1 MIFLIG
7 GKGFVGSALARVCA
21 AQGREFA
28 IVELDNYAEFVG
40 RSCDVL
46 INANGNSK
54 KFLAQQDPLAE
65 FDASVRSVR
74 ASLVNFPCRHYVHLS
89 TCDVYPDCSTP
100 ASTLEEQTLD
110 VACQSPYGFHKY
122 LAEQC
127 VRHAAPSW
135 LIFRMGGFVG
145 PGLRKNP
152 IYDILHGGPLWL
164 QPDSALQFLPTE
176 SMARIVLDL
185 IDRRIAGE
193 IFNLCGRGVIALREV
208 MALAGADVPVQPG
221 SPCVRYE
228 VNIEKIS
235 HVIDIPKTTDNVAAY
250 VSAWREEPA
259 SC

>member
-28 IVELDNYAEFVG
+28 IIELDNYAEFAG
-40 RSCDVL
+40 RSCDIL

-54 KFLAQQDPLAE
+54 KFLAQQNPLAE

-74 ASLVNFPCRHYVHLS
+74 ASLVDFSCRHYVHIS

-100 ASTLEEQTLD
+100 ANTQEGQALE
-110 VACQSPYGFHKY
+110 VACQSAYGFHKY

-164 QPDSALQFLPTE
+164 QPDSALQFLPTD
-176 SMARIVLDL
+176 SMAQIILEL
-185 IDRRIAGE
+185 IDRRIEGE
-193 IFNLCGRGVIALREV
+193 IFNLCGRGVISLREV
-208 MALAGADVPVQPG
+208 MQLAGVDVPVQPG

-228 VNIEKIS
+228 VSIEKIS
-235 HVIDIPKTTDNVAAY
+235 QLINIPETTASVAAF
-250 VSAWREEPA
+250 VKAGLNGQ
-259 SC
+259 